1 MHRTYRRSL
10 GLPRRFCFART
21 IYPAFFLSST
31 PFRIAHF
38 SSMTPNK
45 FDKQKENA
53 ESIDVANRPPL
64 LGGDHVFAAVLA
76 DVELLIRRFDE
87 FVQIGWHGNPAD
99 VKTNRNR

>member
-31 PFRIAHF
+31 LFLHTSF
-38 SSMTPNK
+38 SSMASDK
-45 FDKQKENA
+45 FSKQKENA
-53 ESIDVANRPPL
+53 GSIDVTNRPPL
-64 LGGDHVFAAVLA
+64 LGGDHVFATVLA
-76 DVELLIRRFDE
+76 DVELLVRRFDE